1 MLENGK
7 TIENFYKELTSN
19 FEQRESFRKHFFNA
33 IVNKLQINDIFDG
46 YLHDLL
52 TILTQDPANTHELYI
67 KMIKACSHVSGQ
79 LDNGKEKK
87 TTKVESGHTPNW
99 RHI

>member
-1 MLENGK
+1 MKGNDNMQHSVRHL
-7 TIENFYKELTSN
+7 
-19 FEQRESFRKHFFNA
+19 FRQGFP
-33 IVNKLQINDIFDG
+33 ISSEEINDIFDG